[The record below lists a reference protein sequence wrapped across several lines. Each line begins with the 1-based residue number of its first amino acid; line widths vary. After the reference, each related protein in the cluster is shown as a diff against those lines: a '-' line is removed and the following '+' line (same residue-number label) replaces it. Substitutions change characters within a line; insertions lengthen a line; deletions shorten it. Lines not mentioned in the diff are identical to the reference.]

1 MRIYIYITSR
11 VYTMICN
18 EKKKKS
24 FFGQRQNKHTHPH
37 VFFLSGENCILEG
50 HRFRNRIREIDK
62 NTLEWHH
69 VLHQIVLES
78 FKIPT

>member
-1 MRIYIYITSR
+1 MK
-11 VYTMICN
+11 
-18 EKKKKS
+18 KKKKS

-62 NTLEWHH
+62 LYFRMAPRVASNCVRE
-69 VLHQIVLES
+69 
-78 FKIPT
+78 F

>member
-1 MRIYIYITSR
+1 
-11 VYTMICN
+11 MICN
-18 EKKKKS
+18 EKKKKE
-24 FFGQRQNKHTHPH
+24 FLWTETKQTHTPTR
-37 VFFLSGENCILEG
+37 FFLSGENCILEG